1 MEHRFTIRTK
11 DDEAF
16 MAAVAARGKPPAEA
30 IPFPAVHIPAKMR
43 EHGLSEFP
51 RYFDAVFTKDQPT
64 TRLASNTAW
73 TMPIVQTRHVNSRP
87 MVCLDLDDEEKTY
100 EMLSKIEGL
109 FPGRGP
115 TALMKKKQAKYSGQC
130 IFILTT
136 PVHDNGHFLNEPAL
150 RYFDGMHR
158 GLNAAYGDPG
168 YSGSRVWNPVHENYE
183 TTWNLGTWTLDELQ
197 LLVPP
202 RDSVAT
208 LTDDGIGRNNSVHAS
223 LLSWRGRPG
232 NWYCVLA
239 DTLAAAMKMNAELDD
254 PLVASELH
262 AIAKSAHVFIDAKVA
277 SGEQQEGL
285 LERASR
291 CGIASG
297 ISRRAKNHARN
308 IEWKKRRDGGESLR
322 SIAGSAGV
330 APNTV
335 KHSLKSLD
343 NAVASISPDFEISSA
358 EPHYLISSLH
368 TDQKSTKEEEED
380 MLVFD
385 GMTETYMT
393 LDQWTQSNWGPEA
406 AAY

>member
-1 MEHRFTIRTK
+1 MNCNCWCL
-11 DDEAF
+11 
-16 MAAVAARGKPPAEA
+16 RG
-30 IPFPAVHIPAKMR
+30 IP
-43 EHGLSEFP
+43 
-51 RYFDAVFTKDQPT
+51 
-64 TRLASNTAW
+64 
-73 TMPIVQTRHVNSRP
+73 SR
-87 MVCLDLDDEEKTY
+87 
-100 EMLSKIEGL
+100 
-109 FPGRGP
+109 
-115 TALMKKKQAKYSGQC
+115 
-130 IFILTT
+130 
-136 PVHDNGHFLNEPAL
+136 
-150 RYFDGMHR
+150 
-158 GLNAAYGDPG
+158 
-168 YSGSRVWNPVHENYE
+168 
-183 TTWNLGTWTLDELQ
+183 
-197 LLVPP
+197 
-202 RDSVAT
+202 T

-385 GMTETYMT
+385 GMDGDIHDARSMDAIELGAGGCGVLNSTTAMRLLNPT
-393 LDQWTQSNWGPEA
+393 FSSLLQKAHCLQPRKCNDGR
-406 AAY
+406 